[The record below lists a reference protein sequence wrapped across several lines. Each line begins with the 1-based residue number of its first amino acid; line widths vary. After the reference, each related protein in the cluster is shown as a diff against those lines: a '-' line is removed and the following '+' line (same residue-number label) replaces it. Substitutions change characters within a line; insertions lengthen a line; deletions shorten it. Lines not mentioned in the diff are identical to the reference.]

1 MSGTKGMLHYTR
13 EIKQKAVKLYL
24 EEHHSYATI
33 AQELAIRKSAR
44 IEAWVK
50 MYRREGE
57 ASFCKPIG
65 RPLKDESEQRELERL
80 RMENALLKKFRA
92 ELRKLSLVQRNIG

>member
-65 RPLKDESEQRELERL
+65 RPLKDESDQRELERL